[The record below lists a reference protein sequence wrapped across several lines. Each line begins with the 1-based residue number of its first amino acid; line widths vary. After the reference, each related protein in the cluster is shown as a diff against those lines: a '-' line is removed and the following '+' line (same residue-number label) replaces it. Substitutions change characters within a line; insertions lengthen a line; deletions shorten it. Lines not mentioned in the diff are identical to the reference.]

1 MRSTIISGALFP
13 MLLLAACSSSRQS
26 VQSTDAGGERP
37 PVIDLGSI
45 VADDTARAM
54 IRQLEAEPLV
64 RGAIPLR
71 TTVFAWVIGTE
82 RLHGFS
88 APTTPVEPFNASSHP
103 YKEELMMQY
112 LFGAAAHA
120 AGSTPDAGDVIEQ
133 QMAGIRSMIAAYRN
147 MIQSDPSLHDPFL
160 DHLDD
165 LRRRGELRWYIQR

>member
-64 RGAIPLR
+64 RGAIP
-71 TTVFAWVIGTE
+71 
-82 RLHGFS
+82 S
-88 APTTPVEPFNASSHP
+88 ARRSSH
-103 YKEELMMQY
+103 
-112 LFGAAAHA
+112 G
-120 AGSTPDAGDVIEQ
+120 
-133 QMAGIRSMIAAYRN
+133 
-147 MIQSDPSLHDPFL
+147 
-160 DHLDD
+160 
-165 LRRRGELRWYIQR
+165 